1 MSTEVQNQSPE
12 APKTEAPKAETKPEQ
27 KADPKPEAKSEAK
40 GDDAYV
46 ASLRSIQ
53 SENVRLGEE
62 LKGRESKISTLEK
75 ELSGLKAQV
84 DLFQKREREGSILSK
99 IRAQIPHAGDLE
111 LRGVLAALHESGKL
125 DRFSEDSESTARKA
139 LEMIKTDA
147 PNLLRA
153 PMGPGGSAAA
163 PPTAPGVAR
172 VKSLIW
178 GG

>member
-1 MSTEVQNQSPE
+1 MTVESQNPAPE
-12 APKTEAPKAETKPEQ
+12 TKTEAPKTEQ
-27 KADPKPEAKSEAK
+27 KADPKPEGKPEAK

-53 SENVRLGEE
+53 AENVRLGEE
-62 LKGRESKISTLEK
+62 LKGREKKLGEMEK

-84 DLFQKREREGSILSK
+84 DLFQKREREGNILGK

-111 LRGVLAALHESGKL
+111 LKGVLAALHETGKL
-125 DRFSEDSESTARKA
+125 DRFSEDSEGTAKKA
-139 LEMIKTDA
+139 LDLIRSEA

-163 PPTAPGVAR
+163 PQTAPGVAR
-172 VKSLIW
+172 PKSLIW